1 MKMYLVT
8 TAFTGYEFIKA
19 VKENGNFKNLD
30 GEVIPKSH
38 IQSLD
43 VVTPDQA
50 EFELTYRK
58 YELHVDFHKH
68 DNLVYGNPK
77 TQAIYSL
84 WRNAKGLPV
93 SDPNYIRVSQELAER
108 STQQSEIYSTRKYK
122 GD

>member
-1 MKMYLVT
+1 MNMYLVT

-50 EFELTYRK
+50 EFETEYRK
-58 YELHVDFHKH
+58 FEMFVDFSKH
-68 DNLVYGNPK
+68 ESLVYRNSK
-77 TQAIYSL
+77 TRSVYSL
-84 WRNAKGLPV
+84 WRSAKGYSI
-93 SDPNYIRVSQELAER
+93 SDPEYLAT
-108 STQQSEIYSTRKYK
+108 SVQAQPTQSPAIYLDRKYK

>member
-1 MKMYLVT
+1 MNTYLVYT
-8 TAFTGYEFIKA
+8 NLNGFHPFKA
-19 VKENGNFKNLD
+19 TKENGVFLD
-30 GEVIPKSH
+30 EDGKVIEGINALSR
-38 IQSLD
+38 
-43 VVTPDQA
+43 VTPDQA

-58 YELHVDFHKH
+58 YELHVDFHKY

-84 WRNAKGLPV
+84 WRHAKGLSV

-108 STQQSEIYSTRKYK
+108 SAQKPEIYSSSKYK